1 MTVIPFRQRHT
12 GGESAPVLA
21 LIRKAAIRGTFRAP
35 SGRTGRMTGWLRLR
49 RFVLVSDQLCA
60 AGIFTGTLFD
70 ADGTPIGLGSRRHT
84 APAAVS
90 NGGPEVTAVIGPVD
104 VNLLGLTVTIE
115 AFELALGEEM
125 RPWSGGS
132 RTHSGSPPQDREP
145 RHTTDSKLV
154 RVGNDGAGDS
164 QPPPCLPVGARDATA
179 GKMDHGAHQTHQR
192 APRNARRDAT
202 PAAAPQ
208 VSVQELT
215 VVVGPEE

>member
-21 LIRKAAIRGTFRAP
+21 LTKASIRGTFRAP
-35 SGRTGRMTGWLRLR
+35 SGKTGTMTGWLRLQ

-90 NGGPEVTAVIGPVD
+90 NGGPDVTAVIGPVD

-115 AFELALGEEM
+115 AFELALGEET
-125 RPWSGGS
+125 RPWS
-132 RTHSGSPPQDREP
+132 
-145 RHTTDSKLV
+145 
-154 RVGNDGAGDS
+154 VGIEDPLRISTARPGAAS
-164 QPPPCLPVGARDATA
+164 HHRLQA
-179 GKMDHGAHQTHQR
+179 GEGRK
-192 APRNARRDAT
+192 
-202 PAAAPQ
+202 
-208 VSVQELT
+208 
-215 VVVGPEE
+215 